1 MGGGGG
7 SAWRSLLHLA
17 LLHLA
22 LLHLALLHLALL
34 RLHGRPASRSG
45 LQADYALALG
55 GLDCSDEAELDEA
68 SLVAARH
75 ERHHERAAQRRE
87 AGAREACAPWKA
99 AGSRLIG
106 LCEQP
111 RRRLQA

>member
-1 MGGGGG
+1 MGGGRG
-7 SAWRSLLHLA
+7 SAWRS
-17 LLHLA
+17 
-22 LLHLALLHLALL
+22 LLHLALL
-34 RLHGRPASRSG
+34 RLHGRPASRPG

-75 ERHHERAAQRRE
+75 ERHHERAAQRGE